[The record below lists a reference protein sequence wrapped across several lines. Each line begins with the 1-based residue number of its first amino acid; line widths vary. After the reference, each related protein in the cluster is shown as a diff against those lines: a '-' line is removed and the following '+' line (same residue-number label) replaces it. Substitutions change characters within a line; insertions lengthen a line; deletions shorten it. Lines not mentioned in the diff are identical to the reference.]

1 MIWLKNLLSPDYYMP
16 HGSCYLW
23 ETPLVWL
30 HVLGDAFTAIAYF
43 SIPVILVYYV
53 SQRRGAPFHHVFI
66 LFSAF
71 ILSCGFGHLLDVW
84 TLWHPAYWL
93 SGFEGA
99 LTALISCYTAFELA
113 ILLPQFLALRSPE
126 ELAAINVKLQQEIR
140 EKETAEAALLKAYD
154 ELEQRVQER
163 TADLVTANVALQ
175 KAKEKAEVAN
185 QAKSQFLANMSH
197 EIRTPMNAILGFS
210 DLLKNLVHQEQARK
224 YVDIVAS
231 NGKNLLVLINDILD
245 LSKIEAGKIQLQ
257 WEPLNLR
264 TFLQEIQ
271 QIFWYQ
277 AENKGVAIIFEVD
290 DAVPVGIIFDA
301 VRLRQILFNAIGN
314 SLKFTESGFVKVTV
328 ISQPY
333 ASETITLTIAVED
346 TGIGI
351 SPDQQ
356 EAIFE
361 AFVQS
366 KNQSSKYGGTGLG
379 LSITK
384 RLTEILG
391 GRIELESEVD
401 RGSTFRF
408 IFTEVAIASSYL
420 REASSAQ
427 SATHLSQFKKA
438 TVLVVDDVPSNLHT
452 VSEYFADTQHQLLT
466 TDRGQDAI
474 EMAIA
479 QQPDVILLNS
489 WLSETT
495 SLEVAK
501 ALKQQPQCREIP
513 LITIVASTRDRDKAV
528 VDKYCQGFLHKPLDY
543 QELVNVLAEFLPLA
557 SPHLIA
563 SSDSAIAPLKPDA
576 KTLARWSELLQKLK
590 QVETSEWQEIRY
602 TLTRRSLIAFSQ
614 RLYDWAIEYQCQV
627 LLDYATCLKHQLTA
641 FDWQNL
647 PDTVA
652 SFPKIRHRLA
662 DIL

>member
-1 MIWLKNLLSPDYYMP
+1 MTWLQNLLSPDYYMP

-23 ETPLVWL
+23 ETPLIWL

-53 SQRRGAPFHHVFI
+53 LQRQDTPFHHVFI

-99 LTALISCYTAFELA
+99 ATALISCYTAFELA
-113 ILLPQFLALRSPE
+113 ILLPRFLALRSPE
-126 ELAAINVKLQQEIR
+126 ELEAINIQLQQEIQ
-140 EKETAEAALLKAYD
+140 EKQTAEAALRQAYD

-163 TADLVTANVALQ
+163 TADLMTANIALKQ
-175 KAKEKAEVAN
+175 AKEKAEVAN
-185 QAKSQFLANMSH
+185 HTKSRFLANMSH

-210 DLLKNLVHQEQARK
+210 DLLKNLIHHDPAQK
-224 YVDIVAS
+224 YLNIIAS

-257 WEPLNLR
+257 WQPLNLR
-264 TFLQEIQ
+264 PFLQEIQ

-277 AENKGVAIIFEVD
+277 AEGKGVNIIVEVD
-290 DAVPVGIIFDA
+290 DSVPVGIIFDA

-314 SLKFTESGFVKVTV
+314 GLKFTESGFVKVTV
-328 ISQPY
+328 TARSSTP
-333 ASETITLTIAVED
+333 ETITLTIAVED

-351 SPDQQ
+351 CPDQQ

-366 KNQSSKYGGTGLG
+366 KNQSPKYGGTGLG

-401 RGSTFRF
+401 RGSIFKF
-408 IFTEVAIASSYL
+408 IFTEVAIASSFL
-420 REASSAQ
+420 PPFPPSQ
-427 SATHLSQFKKA
+427 TVTHLSQFEKNKI
-438 TVLVVDDVPSNLHT
+438 LVVDDVPSNLHT
-452 VSEYFADTQHQLLT
+452 ISEYFADTQHQLLT
-466 TDRGQDAI
+466 TNSGKEAI
-474 EMAIA
+474 QMAIA
-479 QQPDVILLNS
+479 QQPDIILLDL
-489 WLSETT
+489 WMSEMTG
-495 SLEVAK
+495 LDVAK
-501 ALKQQPQCREIP
+501 VLKQQPQCCDIP
-513 LITIVASTRDRDKAV
+513 IIMITASTRDRDKALV
-528 VDKYCQGFLHKPLDY
+528 ANYCQGFLDKPLDY
-543 QELVNVLAEFLPLA
+543 QQFVQALAELLPLT
-557 SPHLIA
+557 SPHLARA
-563 SSDSAIAPLKPDA
+563 SECAIAPLKPNAD
-576 KTLARWSELLQKLK
+576 TLARWSELLQKLR
-590 QVETSEWQEIRY
+590 QVEGSEWQEIRF
-602 TLTRRSLIAFSQ
+602 TLTRRSVTAFSQ

-627 LLDYATCLKHQLTA
+627 LFDYAISLKHQLTA

-647 PDTVA
+647 PETVA
-652 SFPKIRHRLA
+652 SFPNIHHRLA
-662 DIL
+662 EII